1 MKILVVGSVAYD
13 AVETPEGKR
22 ESQLGGSAVYF
33 SVSASYFTDVGIVGV
48 VGEDFS
54 AADRAGL
61 KSHGIDISGLETAP
75 GNTFRWSGHYLDDI
89 NTAVTRET
97 QLNVFETFRPRLAP
111 AHARA
116 PFLFL
121 ANIDPRLQNA
131 VLDEMIGR
139 PTMVA
144 CDTMNLWIDIARPQ
158 LTSLLGRVDAL
169 LINESEARQYT
180 NEAHLPA
187 AARRLLDAGPSTLV
201 IKRGEYG
208 AALFNQEF
216 NFAAPAYP
224 LMKVVD
230 PTGAGDSFAGGFM
243 GYLAATG
250 RTDEQALRTAAV
262 VGSTMASFAVES
274 FGLERLNSLTHQE
287 IGRRFTEFVG
297 LTRFDPISA
306 GNGLPANK

>member
-1 MKILVVGSVAYD
+1 ML
-13 AVETPEGKR
+13 E
-22 ESQLGGSAVYF
+22 
-33 SVSASYFTDVGIVGV
+33 
-48 VGEDFS
+48 
-54 AADRAGL
+54 
-61 KSHGIDISGLETAP
+61 SHGIDVSGLETAP
-75 GNTFRWSGHYLDDI
+75 GKTFRWAGHYLDDI

-97 QLNVFETFRPRLAP
+97 QLNVFETFRPKLSD

-121 ANIDPRLQNA
+121 ANIDPKLQNA

-169 LINESEARQYT
+169 LINEAEARQYT
-180 NEAHLPA
+180 DEHHLPV
-187 AARRLLDAGPSTLV
+187 AARQLLEKGPSTLV

-208 AALFNQEF
+208 AALFNREF

-243 GYLAATG
+243 GYLAAMG
-250 RTDEQALRTAAV
+250 RTDEEALRTAAV

-274 FGLERLNSLTHQE
+274 FGLDRLRTLTKEE
-287 IGRRFTEFVG
+287 IEQRYQMFVD
-297 LTRFDPISA
+297 LTRFMPLDND
-306 GNGLPANK
+306 NGLPFNKQ